1 MIDDVKCTGHQ
12 ISVTFHLFIVEWIQM
27 LSFTPKSFPFIKFKK
42 KTGEDVKKK
51 TFFLTLILRILLLW
65 TTKTNL
71 ICPIHTWNVL
81 NSVAVQ

>member
-12 ISVTFHLFIVEWIQM
+12 ISVTFSLFIVEWIQM

-42 KTGEDVKKK
+42 KQEKTLKKRP
-51 TFFLTLILRILLLW
+51 FFLTLILRILLLW

-71 ICPIHTWNVL
+71 IRPIHTWNVL